1 MRKNL
6 IGLFALV
13 KYSTKKILFS
23 KRIIIAVLIT
33 IFIAGVMGYVSSQ
46 NVSRL
51 DGGANLFDMLILFF
65 FLPVISMIYGS
76 SLIRDEIEDRSIT
89 QVLVSPLDRSIAYL
103 GYYLALV
110 ISLSLIIVWILF
122 TGFVVYFGN
131 LYIDSDAVGIFLNI
145 LYLNIIG
152 VFAYSSL
159 FLLVSVITDKS
170 IYFGLFYA
178 FIWEGF
184 IGSLPGNIRKIA
196 IKHYIRS
203 IGSEWMSYG
212 SIVDYDATN
221 LSGSIL
227 VLFWFTVFML
237 FTGALLFRYKEF
249 P

>member
-1 MRKNL
+1 MKKNL
-6 IGLFALV
+6 TALFALV

-23 KRIIIAVLIT
+23 RRIVIAVLIT

-46 NVSRL
+46 DVSRL
-51 DGGANLFDMLILFF
+51 DGGADLFDMLILFF

-76 SLIRDEIEDRSIT
+76 SVIRDEIEDRSIT

-110 ISLSLIIVWILF
+110 ISLSVIILWILV
-122 TGFVVYFGN
+122 TGFLAYFGN
-131 LYIDSDAVGIFLNI
+131 LYIDGDAVGILLKLI
-145 LYLNIIG
+145 YLDMIG
-152 VFAYSSL
+152 VFVYSSL

-196 IKHYIRS
+196 IKHYVRS
-203 IGSEWMSYG
+203 IGSEWLNHG
-212 SIVDYDATN
+212 NIIHYDATN
-221 LSGSIL
+221 LSGSFLI
-227 VLFWFTVFML
+227 LFWFTALMF

>member
-1 MRKNL
+1 MKKNL
-6 IGLFALV
+6 TALFALV

-23 KRIIIAVLIT
+23 RRIVIAVLIT

-46 NVSRL
+46 DVSRL
-51 DGGANLFDMLILFF
+51 DGGADLFDMLILFF

-76 SLIRDEIEDRSIT
+76 SVIRDEIEDRSIT
-89 QVLVSPLDRSIAYL
+89 QVLISPLDRSIAYL

-110 ISLSLIIVWILF
+110 ISLSVIILWILV
-122 TGFVVYFGN
+122 TGFLAYFGN
-131 LYIDSDAVGIFLNI
+131 LYIDGDAVGILLKLI
-145 LYLNIIG
+145 YLDMIG
-152 VFAYSSL
+152 VFVYSSL

-196 IKHYIRS
+196 IKHYVRS
-203 IGSEWMSYG
+203 IGSEWLNHG
-212 SIVDYDATN
+212 NIIHYDATN
-221 LSGSIL
+221 LSGSFLI
-227 VLFWFTVFML
+227 LFWFTALMF

>member
-1 MRKNL
+1 MKKNL
-6 IGLFALV
+6 TALFALV

-23 KRIIIAVLIT
+23 RRIVIAVLIT

-46 NVSRL
+46 DVSRL
-51 DGGANLFDMLILFF
+51 DGGADLFDMLILFF

-76 SLIRDEIEDRSIT
+76 SVIRDEIEDRSIT

-110 ISLSLIIVWILF
+110 ISLSVIILWILV
-122 TGFVVYFGN
+122 TGFLAYFGN
-131 LYIDSDAVGIFLNI
+131 LYIDGDAVGILLNLI
-145 LYLNIIG
+145 YLDMIG
-152 VFAYSSL
+152 VFVYSSL

-196 IKHYIRS
+196 IKHYVRS
-203 IGSEWMSYG
+203 IGSEWLNHG
-212 SIVDYDATN
+212 NIIHYDATN
-221 LSGSIL
+221 LSGSFLI
-227 VLFWFTVFML
+227 LFWFTALMF